1 MIEGLKKVLLMWAL
15 SIEVYHSIKF
25 ENFKYFSL
33 KNKWITLFIPP
44 PPKKNIAAQPLN
56 FSKVSHCTVDNE
68 DLHYLAL
75 IRLTCAELPFSP
87 QKYDFLSRPRA
98 LTCALS

>member
-1 MIEGLKKVLLMWAL
+1 MD
-15 SIEVYHSIKF
+15 YTFHSP
-25 ENFKYFSL
+25 SS
-33 KNKWITLFIPP
+33 
-44 PPKKNIAAQPLN
+44 KKNIAAQPLN

-98 LTCALS
+98 LTCSLS